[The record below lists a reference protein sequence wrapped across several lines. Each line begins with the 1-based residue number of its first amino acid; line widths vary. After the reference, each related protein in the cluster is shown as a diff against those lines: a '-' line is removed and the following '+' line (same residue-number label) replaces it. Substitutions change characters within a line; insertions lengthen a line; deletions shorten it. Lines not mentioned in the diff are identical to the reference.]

1 MAIKTNFKKIIKSEV
16 FLGDLK
22 WRFLSKL
29 SLKCGRLYQ
38 VVSFSASVWQQ
49 SQIFYD
55 VHSRGRFSC
64 YFRLG
69 SKLDLDFLWFLYFL
83 RCLHLQD
90 YQDHVELEGVGGN
103 VYALENPYEFA
114 DGGKGG
120 NCKQKFQNVSRNETQ
135 KNVNYGDKIVHTSKT
150 KKWVSKNLSNRTIK
164 RMVLS
169 SK

>member
-1 MAIKTNFKKIIKSEV
+1 MNFKNIIKSEA

-29 SLKCGRLYQ
+29 SLKCGHLYRF
-38 VVSFSASVWQQ
+38 VSLSASVWQQ

-55 VHSRGRFSC
+55 VHSRGRFSG
-64 YFRLG
+64 YFQLG
-69 SKLDLDFLWFLYFL
+69 SKLDLDSLLFLYSL

-90 YQDHVELEGVGGN
+90 YLDHVGLEGVGGN

-120 NCKQKFQNVSRNETQ
+120 NCKQRFQNVSRNESQ
-135 KNVNYGDKIVHTSKT
+135 QMLMMVT
-150 KKWVSKNLSNRTIK
+150 K
-164 RMVLS
+164 
-169 SK
+169 